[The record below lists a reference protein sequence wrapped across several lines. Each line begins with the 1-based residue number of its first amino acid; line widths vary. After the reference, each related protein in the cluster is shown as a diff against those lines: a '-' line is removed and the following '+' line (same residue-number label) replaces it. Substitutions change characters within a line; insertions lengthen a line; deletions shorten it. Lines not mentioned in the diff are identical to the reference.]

1 MLRIKIKADIYTDG
15 WDAYRISDH
24 PDYLADL
31 LTGQIADLL
40 QMNQKQKEMLKK
52 NRMIQVCVEKY

>member
-1 MLRIKIKADIYTDG
+1 MLRIKIKADISTDG
-15 WDAYRISDH
+15 WDAYRISQHQD
-24 PDYLADL
+24 DLADL

-40 QMNQKQKEMLKK
+40 QLNKKQKEMLKK